1 MRWLCIAMSA
11 GVIGRAVKVALVVG
25 SVLNLVNQGS
35 VLLSGD
41 LASFDALRGL
51 LNFVVPYCV
60 ATYGAT
66 AALIAQAD
74 QRAPGPEGVSETA
87 RRAA

>member
-1 MRWLCIAMSA
+1 MRWLRVALSP
-11 GVIGRAVKVALVVG
+11 GVMARAVKVALVVG
-25 SVLNLVNQGS
+25 SALNLVNQGS
-35 VLLSGD
+35 VLLSGNV
-41 LASFDALRGL
+41 AGFDALCGL

-74 QRAPGPEGVSETA
+74 QSDPGREEAPETL
-87 RRAA
+87 RKAA

>member
-1 MRWLCIAMSA
+1 MSWLRIAMSP

-25 SVLNLVNQGS
+25 SVLNLVNQGA

-41 LASFDALRGL
+41 LASFDALQGL

-66 AALIAQAD
+66 AALMAQAKE
-74 QRAPGPEGVSETA
+74 RAPRPEAVPETA

>member
-41 LASFDALRGL
+41 LASCLLYTSPSPRDRG
-51 LNFVVPYCV
+51 
-60 ATYGAT
+60 
-66 AALIAQAD
+66 
-74 QRAPGPEGVSETA
+74 
-87 RRAA
+87 